1 MAVRLVVT
9 VAPDGTITAATENI
23 TGPSCMEH
31 FELLEGL
38 CAPAKTVSS
47 RLTEDYHAVVRED
60 VTATSQVIETE
71 TR

>member
-1 MAVRLVVT
+1 MAVRLVVK
-9 VAPDGTITAATENI
+9 VARDGTITAATDNV
-23 TGPSCMEH
+23 TGPACMDQIG
-31 FELLEGL
+31 LLEGL

-60 VTATSQVIETE
+60 ATATTHVTETE